1 MRESYDQDIL
11 RLSEPA
17 RVASAINPRLGIVGG
32 GQLAKMTALA
42 GLQLGCDVVVLER
55 NNYSPAANLA
65 SHSIVGDWDNSEALL
80 QLTSPGLT
88 SSRRASSCSATRFP
102 RACRR

>member
-1 MRESYDQDIL
+1 VHESYDNDIL
-11 RLSEPA
+11 NLVEPA
-17 RVASAINPRLGIVGG
+17 RIASVINPRLGIVGG

-65 SHSIVGDWDNSEALL
+65 SHSIAG
-80 QLTSPGLT
+80 
-88 SSRRASSCSATRFP
+88 
-102 RACRR
+102 